1 MADDESLPTVRRK
14 LDAADNPATHRAARL
29 NRLAAEPFDVLV
41 IGGGINGAGVA
52 RDAAMRG
59 LRTALVERDDFGS
72 GTSSRSSRLVHGGV
86 RYLEHGHLHLVFE
99 SSRERRTLLRIA
111 PHLVRPL
118 RFTWPVYLGS
128 RIPLWK
134 LSAGLLMYDAL
145 AVFRNV
151 DHHRRLDAREV
162 LAREPA
168 LRRDDLTGGAEY
180 YDASTDDARL
190 TLANVI
196 DAEEHGAVVVNHVAV
211 VRLQRDGDRIAG
223 AVVQMTADGTEATI
237 RANVV
242 VNATGAWT
250 DTLRAM
256 DAGEGVRALRTTR
269 GTKGVHIAI
278 SRERLATH
286 GALTLLSPTDGRV
299 MFALPSTATTIIG
312 TTDTPT
318 DERPEEVRASP
329 EDIDYLL
336 AAANAFFPAARLTP
350 DDVVAAWAGIRPL
363 VASGFTRD
371 PASASREHR
380 IDRSASGL
388 ISVSGGKL
396 TTYRSMAAE
405 IVDVVERALGRRPS
419 KSRTHR
425 TPLPGGE
432 MRRLDD
438 LQRAAELEVGDA
450 VVARRLVEAHGS
462 RWRAVS
468 ALTADEPALARR
480 IVRTLPYLL
489 AEVVYAAEHEM
500 AMTLADILVRRL
512 RIAYEMADHG
522 RSASRVATAVLAGRL
537 GWDNARA
544 RTEIARYDAEVTRI
558 FGPPAGTAGA
568 LPGTSEPSVD
578 H

>member
-1 MADDESLPTVRRK
+1 MTDETRDDVSLPTVRRK

-29 NRLAAEPFDVLV
+29 ARLTAEPFDVLIV
-41 IGGGINGAGVA
+41 GGGITGAGIA

-72 GTSSRSSRLVHGGV
+72 GTSSRSSRLIHGGV

-99 SSRERRTLLRIA
+99 SSRERRTLMRIA

-118 RFTWPVYLGS
+118 RFTWPVYRGS

-134 LSAGLLMYDAL
+134 LSAGLFMYDAL
-145 AVFRNV
+145 AAFRNV
-151 DHHRRLDAREV
+151 EGHRSLEAREV
-162 LAREPA
+162 LAHEPA
-168 LRRDDLTGGAEY
+168 LRRDGLVGGAEY

-196 DAEEHGAVVVNHVAV
+196 DAEHHGGVAVNHVSV
-211 VRLQRDGDRIAG
+211 VRLLREGGRVVGAAIREAPDGP
-223 AVVQMTADGTEATI
+223 EAEV
-237 RANVV
+237 RARVV

-250 DTLRAM
+250 D
-256 DAGEGVRALRTTR
+256 ALRGMDTGDTGDIGASGNGAVR
-269 GTKGVHIAI
+269 GTKGVHIAV
-278 SRERLATH
+278 SRERLATQA
-286 GALTLLSPTDGRV
+286 ALTLLSPSDGRV

-329 EDIDYLL
+329 ADIEYLL
-336 AAANAFFPAARLTP
+336 AAANSFFPATHLTP
-350 DDVVAAWAGIRPL
+350 DDVIAAWAGIRPL

-396 TTYRSMAAE
+396 TTFRSMAAE
-405 IVDVVERALGRRPS
+405 VVDVVEQSLGKRPS
-419 KSRTHR
+419 RSRTDR
-425 TPLPGGE
+425 VPLPGGD
-432 MRRLDD
+432 MRALDE
-438 LQRAAELEVGDA
+438 LRRAAELEVGDA
-450 VVARRLVEAHGS
+450 AVARRLVEAHGT
-462 RWRAVS
+462 RWRDVS
-468 ALTADEPALARR
+468 ALTAEEPALARR
-480 IVRTLPYLL
+480 IVRDLPYLL
-489 AEVVYAAEHEM
+489 AEVVYAAEREM
-500 AMTLADILVRRL
+500 AVTLADVLVRRL

-544 RTEIARYDAEVTRI
+544 RVEIMRYDEEVTRI
-558 FGPPAGTAGA
+558 FGAPATTLA
-568 LPGTSEPSVD
+568 
-578 H
+578 